1 MDSLIQWKFI
11 KMLTEKM
18 QVYLNSKVL
27 RIAFLILVFLSIAES
42 AKRLNGFSQGP
53 IICPV
58 RLLTNIPCPACGT
71 TRSIGSIAIGDFDRA
86 WNLNPLGYLVY
97 LLAIIWAIF
106 PGLIT
111 RILYKPPERGRIGP
125 DESHHWVVWSWTS
138 MDRSELA
145 RGLGGWDWTHV
156 PRHIRNLKK
165 LSVPGR

>member
-1 MDSLIQWKFI
+1 
-11 KMLTEKM
+11 MLTAKM
-18 QVYLNSKVL
+18 RIHVNSKVL
-27 RIAFLILVFLSIAES
+27 RIVCLILAFLSIAES

-53 IICPV
+53 IVCPI

-111 RILYKPPERGRIGP
+111 KILHIFDNKFSLIQSNRQFIYIF
-125 DESHHWVVWSWTS
+125 
-138 MDRSELA
+138 LLY
-145 RGLGGWDWTHV
+145 LGAWLITTLRANSGIV
-156 PRHIRNLKK
+156 
-165 LSVPGR
+165 

>member
-1 MDSLIQWKFI
+1 
-11 KMLTEKM
+11 MLTAKI
-18 QVYLNSKVL
+18 QVHLNSKVL
-27 RIAFLILVFLSIAES
+27 RIVFVTLAFLSIAES

-53 IICPV
+53 IVCPI

-111 RILYKPPERGRIGP
+111 KILHIFDNKFSLIQSNRQFIYIF
-125 DESHHWVVWSWTS
+125 
-138 MDRSELA
+138 LLY
-145 RGLGGWDWTHV
+145 LGAWLITTLRANSGIV
-156 PRHIRNLKK
+156 
-165 LSVPGR
+165 